1 MLVDL
6 RSLSTPDFQQ
16 LSSSEVLGV
25 EYPHISFT
33 LSIVQVSSPY
43 VSLEMLDDP
52 DYQTKHHRAPHP
64 QIYSTDS
71 SSDSS
76 CGIQIMTK
84 PKLLKRPKRPG
95 KGRLMKS
102 SSVDKVS
109 IKYTLHLVNC
119 YCSTSG
125 ISL

>member
-1 MLVDL
+1 MSDIA
-6 RSLSTPDFQQ
+6 
-16 LSSSEVLGV
+16 
-25 EYPHISFT
+25 HIRF
-33 LSIVQVSSPY
+33 IVFYVQVSSPY

-52 DYQTKHHRAPHP
+52 DYQAKQHRAPHP
-64 QIYSTDS
+64 PIYSTDS

-84 PKLLKRPKRPG
+84 PKLLKRPKRGG

-102 SSVDKVS
+102 SSVDKVT
-109 IKYTLHLVNC
+109 IPHVHLVALIS
-119 YCSTSG
+119 YTSG